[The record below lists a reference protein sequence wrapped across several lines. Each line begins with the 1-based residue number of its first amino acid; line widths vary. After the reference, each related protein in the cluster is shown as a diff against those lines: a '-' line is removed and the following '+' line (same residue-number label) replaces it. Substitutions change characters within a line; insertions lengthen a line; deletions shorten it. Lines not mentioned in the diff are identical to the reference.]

1 MKLQPGET
9 AAVPVTVRIRP
20 AYHIN
25 SNAPADEYLIPTKL
39 TWEPSLLVCK
49 KTDYPEAEIVSYSF
63 SKKPLAVYSNKI
75 VIVSHFAVP
84 ENVPVTLTELK
95 GEFRYQ
101 ACNSRACLPPK
112 TIEVIVRSH
121 PFSCGL
127 GTGATP
133 STPSSSR
140 TRAPSVLPRRGTPG
154 ASEPVAQT
162 ILGIPSETP

>member
-1 MKLQPGET
+1 MKCIEASPIVALLLGLVSGVLSAQSFSRGLRVASIIPGPAVKLQLGET
-9 AAVPVTVRIRP
+9 TAVPVTVQIRP

-84 ENVPVTLTELK
+84 ENVPATLTELK

-112 TIEVIVRSH
+112 TIEVIV
-121 PFSCGL
+121 PV
-127 GTGATP
+127 TP
-133 STPSSSR
+133 
-140 TRAPSVLPRRGTPG
+140 L
-154 ASEPVAQT
+154 
-162 ILGIPSETP
+162 